1 MKLKTITF
9 AAMLLALGV
18 FVACSS
24 DDENI
29 YGGLDASS
37 LIGRTKAAPADWTD
51 PDENPNLHIPTDE
64 ENACGKYA
72 LTARYIQ
79 MWREKYGDDA
89 FTRLNNPLTAES
101 IYDQF
106 GSYLTQHPELEMNND
121 GSMPLSTYTALGNAF
136 QVGGESL
143 IGQSVMFDQ
152 NNTPQDYLN
161 DPDNIDNVAS
171 VIMEDSNGNRHIV
184 NVRSHNN
191 YRLSYDGYNGQ
202 SQSYNGGN
210 VYYNDHN
217 NHTVS
222 GQYYQIIGIV
232 TK

>member
-1 MKLKTITF
+1 MNLKTILF
-9 AAMLLALGV
+9 AAMLLTLGV
-18 FVACSS
+18 FVACTS

-37 LIGRTKAAPADWTD
+37 LIGRTKAAPADWID
-51 PDENPNLHIPTDE
+51 PGENSNLHIPTNE

-89 FTRLNNPLTAES
+89 FTRPNNPLTAES

-121 GSMPLSTYTALGNAF
+121 GSMPMDTYMALGQAF
-136 QVGGESL
+136 QVGGKSL
-143 IGQSVMFDQ
+143 VGDRVMFDD

-161 DPDNIDNVAS
+161 DPENRNNVAS
-171 VIMEDSNGNRHIV
+171 VIMQDPDGKTHIA
-184 NVRSHNN
+184 NIKNADG
-191 YRLSYDGYNGQ
+191 YRLNYQGYNGK
-202 SQSYNGGN
+202 SRRYSGGA
-210 VYYNDHN
+210 VYYNNYKSHSVED
-217 NHTVS
+217 
-222 GQYYQIIGIV
+222 QYYSIIGVV